1 MKKGNNIMSKLIT
14 IKKFAENL
22 GKSEQTVRTWK
33 HRKEL
38 PEEIF
43 IKIGGC
49 IFVNED
55 RWNDWVENA
64 S

>member
-1 MKKGNNIMSKLIT
+1 MSKLIT